1 MNLRD
6 LKRGVESAAVLDRP
20 GQALQSAVANAIQ
33 PTEVKNALNGSWL
46 GHPLHPLMTD
56 FPIGAW
62 SMSVLLDWV
71 GGPKGAKA
79 ADKLLV
85 IGILSAVP
93 TAATGAASWSEFNDA
108 KPRRVGLVHAA
119 ANSTALGFF
128 TWSYLARKRGKR
140 WKGRA
145 LSLAG
150 TGAMTVGGWLGGH
163 LSYDMGI
170 GVNRTAFEPH
180 EEPQDWQDAVALDAL
195 TDGKPHCVNVGGSD
209 VVLVREGTGV
219 YALANTC
226 GHMGGPLAEGEVTGA
241 GGDACITCP
250 WHGSTFRLADATVV
264 RSPAV
269 SPQPRYET
277 RVLGGIV
284 QLKSEVSHR

>member
-1 MNLRD
+1 MSLRA
-6 LKRGVESAAVLDRP
+6 LKRSVESAAVLDGP
-20 GQALQSAVANAIQ
+20 GQALQSAVAKSIE
-33 PTEVKNALNGSWL
+33 PTEVKNLLNGSWL
-46 GHPLHPLMTD
+46 GHPLHPLLTD

-93 TAATGAASWSEFNDA
+93 TAATGAANWSEFSDA

-119 ANSTALGFF
+119 ANTTALSFF

-163 LSYDMGI
+163 LSYDLGI

-180 EEPQDWQDAVALDAL
+180 QEPQDWQDAVAFDAL
-195 TDGKPHCVNVGGSD
+195 TDGKPERVSVAGHD
-209 VVLVREGTGV
+209 VVVVRDGSLVH
-219 YALANTC
+219 AMANTC
-226 GHMGGPLAEGEVTGA
+226 NHMGGPLAEGEVDDG
-241 GGDACITCP
+241 CITCP
-250 WHGSTFRLADATVV
+250 WHGSTFRLADAAVV

-269 SPQPRYET
+269 VPQPRYET

-284 QLKSEVSHR
+284 QLKSEESHR